1 MNPLLPIVALV
12 AGLCLGGLALW
23 LLLRGRVAG
32 AVAETRA
39 QLEPQLATL
48 AERVKAKEQQVAE
61 LQSFLAAETDQKTQL
76 AVQLQEESN
85 ARAAAEEKCNRI
97 LDLDVQVK
105 SRDEQIAGLQQEVT
119 TLKSLR
125 SELQTTLD
133 AERKATEEK
142 LALLREAER
151 KLSDAFQALA
161 AEALKSNN
169 QSFLTLAKQSLET
182 FQQEA
187 KGDLAKRQQA
197 IDQLVTPVKD
207 ALTKL
212 DAQVGLLEKERV
224 GAYRELSSQVKSLT
238 DTQSQLRA
246 ETANLVKALRA
257 PQVRGRWGEIQL
269 KRVVELAG
277 MLEYCDFEQQAS
289 VRTDDGRL
297 RPDLIVRLPG
307 GKNIVVDAKVPLAA
321 YLEAIETPDEA
332 LRLTRLREHAGQ
344 VRAHMAALSRKSYW
358 EQFQPAPEFVVLFLP
373 GETFFSS
380 ALEQD
385 PALIEQGVEQ
395 RVILATPTTLIALL
409 KAVAYGWRQ
418 EKLAENAQEIS
429 NLGKELYKR
438 IADMS
443 GHFGDVG
450 SKLTRAV
457 ESYNKAVGSLE
468 SRVLV
473 SARKFRD
480 LKTTGADTEIEPLL
494 PVETAPRELQASE
507 MALLK
512 PGEENPA
519 PAGAQAEAPPA
530 EEAAAPDE
538 TPHTARGRDAQAA
551 DG

>member
-1 MNPLLPIVALV
+1 MNPILPIVALI
-12 AGLCLGGLALW
+12 AGVCVGGIVLW
-23 LLLRGRVAG
+23 VLFRGKVAG

-39 QLEPQLATL
+39 QFEPQVATL
-48 AERVKAKEQQVAE
+48 TERVNAKDQQVAE
-61 LQSFLAAETDQKTQL
+61 LQSFLAAETDQKSQL

-85 ARAAAEEKCNRI
+85 SRATAEEKCHRI
-97 LDLDVQVK
+97 PDLELQVK
-105 SRDEQIAGLQQEVT
+105 SRDERLAGLQQEVT
-119 TLKSLR
+119 LLKSVR
-125 SELQTTLD
+125 AELQTTVD
-133 AERKATEEK
+133 AERKASEEK
-142 LALLREAER
+142 LALLQQAEA
-151 KLSDAFQALA
+151 KLSDAFHALA
-161 AEALKSNN
+161 AEALKNNN
-169 QSFLTLAKQSLET
+169 QSFLALAKQSLET

-187 KGDLAKRQQA
+187 KGDLAKRQLA
-197 IDQLVTPVKD
+197 IDQLVTPVKE

-212 DAQVGLLEKERV
+212 DTQVVQLEKERV
-224 GAYRELSSQVKSLT
+224 GAYKELSSQVRSLT
-238 DTQSQLRA
+238 DTQAQLRA

-277 MLEYCDFEQQAS
+277 MLEYCDFNQQAS
-289 VRTDDGRL
+289 VTTDDGRL

-321 YLEAIETPDEA
+321 YLEAVETSDEA
-332 LRLTRLREHAGQ
+332 LRLAKLRDHAAQ
-344 VRAHMAALSRKSYW
+344 VRTHMSALSRKSYW

-373 GETFFSS
+373 GETFFSA

-385 PALIEQGVEQ
+385 PGLIEQGVEQ

-450 SKLTRAV
+450 SKLARAV

-480 LKTTGADTEIEPLL
+480 LESVGAETEIEPVL
-494 PVETAPRELQASE
+494 PVEAAPRELQAADI
-507 MALLK
+507 ALLK
-512 PGEENPA
+512 EGEANSAAADAPAVANPA
-519 PAGAQAEAPPA
+519 QPSTEQRP
-530 EEAAAPDE
+530 
-538 TPHTARGRDAQAA
+538 
-551 DG
+551 

>member
-97 LDLDVQVK
+97 PDLDVQVK

-119 TLKSLR
+119 MLKSLR

-332 LRLTRLREHAGQ
+332 LRLTRLREHADQ

-538 TPHTARGRDAQAA
+538 IPHTARGQDPQAA